1 MHTTDSPACIAME
14 TNDTQLVARVKEGDE
29 DALEALVARHFR
41 AVYDLVFRLV
51 KDSALAEDIT
61 QESFVK
67 MWKHL
72 DSYDTNRNFK
82 TWMFRIAHNTTI
94 DWLRKRKHKVFS
106 DFNTTE
112 DDDFGSTLADETP
125 LPDELFEKKELTN
138 TLEKALAKMSV
149 PSRELLLLRLR
160 ENLTFEEVAEAL
172 DRPLNTVKSQYRR
185 ALILFKNYILGEPF

>member
-1 MHTTDSPACIAME
+1 ME

-29 DALEALVARHFR
+29 GALEALVARHF
-41 AVYDLVFRLV
+41 AGVYDLVFRLV
-51 KDSALAEDIT
+51 RDSALAEDIT

-82 TWMFRIAHNTTI
+82 TWIFRIAHNTTI

-106 DFNTTE
+106 DFNTE
-112 DDDFGSTLADETP
+112 EGDDFETTLVDDTP
-125 LPDELFEKKELTN
+125 LPDELFEKKELAH
-138 TLEKALAKMSV
+138 TLEKALAKMSTS
-149 PSRELLLLRLR
+149 SRELLLLRLR

-172 DRPLNTVKSQYRR
+172 DRPLNTIKSQYRR
-185 ALILFKNYILGEPF
+185 ALILLKEYVLGEPF